1 MLETLSFSL
10 KNLLLPGVMT
20 LIIGFLCNLVR
31 LYIQQI
37 RDVRLRRFLQQLV
50 EAAEQIYGPGQGAA
64 KYEYVVRQAQ
74 RQGHPV
80 NRADIEAAVFRT
92 NSRSKGVV

>member
-1 MLETLSFSL
+1 MLEALSFSL
-10 KNLLLPGVMT
+10 TNVVLPGVVT
-20 LIIGFLCNLVR
+20 LIVGFLCSLVR

-37 RDVRLRRFLQQLV
+37 QDERLRQFLQQLV

-74 RQGHPV
+74 RQGHQAT
-80 NRADIEAAVFRT
+80 RADIEAAVFRT
-92 NSRSKGVV
+92 NTEKKGAV

>member
-1 MLETLSFSL
+1 MLEALSFSL
-10 KNLLLPGVMT
+10 KNLVLPGVVT
-20 LIIGFLCNLVR
+20 LIVGFLCSLVR

-37 RDVRLRRFLQQLV
+37 KDERLRQFLQRLV
-50 EAAEQIYGPGQGAA
+50 EAAEQIYGAGQGAA

-80 NRADIEAAVFRT
+80 NRTDIEAAVFRT
-92 NSRSKGVV
+92 NSEPKGAV

>member
-1 MLETLSFSL
+1 MLEALSFSL
-10 KNLLLPGVMT
+10 TNVVLPGVVT
-20 LIIGFLCNLVR
+20 LIVGFLCSLVR

-37 RDVRLRRFLQQLV
+37 QDERLRQFLQRLV

-74 RQGHPV
+74 RQGQRV
-80 NRADIEAAVFRT
+80 TRSDIEAAVFRT
-92 NSRSKGVV
+92 NSEPKGAV